1 MPPIEQTSGEAPA
14 GHFRP
19 GLIFYAGASRTNGMN
34 RNIVVMVIGV
44 LAIAV
49 AVLGYQVY
57 QERHKSGVEISIG
70 NSGISIEKK

>member
-1 MPPIEQTSGEAPA
+1 MTD
-14 GHFRP
+14 
-19 GLIFYAGASRTNGMN
+19 GMN
-34 RNIVVMVIGV
+34 RNMMVIVIGV

-57 QERHKSGVEISIG
+57 QERHKTGVEISIG

>member
-1 MPPIEQTSGEAPA
+1 
-14 GHFRP
+14 
-19 GLIFYAGASRTNGMN
+19 MN
-34 RNIVVMVIGV
+34 RNTMLIIIAV
-44 LAIAV
+44 LAIAS

>member
-1 MPPIEQTSGEAPA
+1 
-14 GHFRP
+14 
-19 GLIFYAGASRTNGMN
+19 MN
-34 RNIVVMVIGV
+34 RNTIIIVIGV
-44 LAIAV
+44 LAVAV